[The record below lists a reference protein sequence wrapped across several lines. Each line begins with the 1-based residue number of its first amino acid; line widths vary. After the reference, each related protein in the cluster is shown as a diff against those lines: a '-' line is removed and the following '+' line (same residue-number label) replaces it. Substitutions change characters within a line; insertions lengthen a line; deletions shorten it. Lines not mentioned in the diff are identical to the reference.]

1 MTCSENIILI
11 VKITRKEFI
20 KSLWGF
26 ILLPYLLLLGLMT
39 SKHEKVSG
47 SMEIKIPVDFQGDLY
62 LEGDVICIRNENK
75 LSILSSRCTHLGC
88 RIDKVSDGK
97 LVCPCHGSAF
107 SLEGKPL
114 NGPATRNLEP
124 LEFYI
129 DENTNEIVIT
139 T

>member
-1 MTCSENIILI
+1 M
-11 VKITRKEFI
+11 KITRKEFI
-20 KSLWGF
+20 KNLWGF
-26 ILLPYLLLLGLMT
+26 ILLPYLLLLGLMA

-47 SMEIKIPVDFQGDLY
+47 SKEIKIPVDFQGDLH
-62 LEGDVICIRNENK
+62 LEGDVICIRNENE
-75 LSILSSRCTHLGC
+75 LTILSSRCTHLGC

-97 LVCPCHGSAF
+97 LICPCHGSAF

-114 NGPATRNLEP
+114 NGPATRNLVP

-129 DENTNEIVIT
+129 DETTNEIVVT